1 MIVIF
6 GISSL
11 KFAEMQ
17 KIVPNNNNKK
27 TIFGPKI
34 SYLGILGCKFEK
46 LLSYFQHPRIC
57 QNTKFRA
64 K

>member
-6 GISSL
+6 GIRSL

-17 KIVPNNNNKK
+17 KIVQNNNKK

-34 SYLGILGCKFEK
+34 SYLGILGCRFEK
-46 LLSYFQHPRIC
+46 LLSYFQHPLIC